1 MEMKKSMCLEEKLVL
16 LRKEQGLSQ
25 TAAAERLEISRQA
38 ISRWEMGSA
47 VPTAENLK
55 CLSELY
61 QVPVDVLLD
70 DSRDIHTWREEQ
82 RRRQTEP
89 EQSDHKTERKRAAV
103 NRRTAVIALALVVT
117 LAIGFVIWR
126 EEQRRRQTEPEQSD
140 HKTERKRAAVNRR
153 TAVIA
158 LALVVTLAIGFVI
171 GMMVGEADWS
181 VPKTVPWGETEQIT
195 LPETEKSGSFSFEW

>member
-103 NRRTAVIALALVVT
+103 NRRTAVIALA
-117 LAIGFVIWR
+117 AAAGIGAGIFIGAVAVSG
-126 EEQRRRQTEPEQSD
+126 EEATEFTSIDDMEQERPLDSD
-140 HKTERKRAAVNRR
+140 A
-153 TAVIA
+153 
-158 LALVVTLAIGFVI
+158 
-171 GMMVGEADWS
+171 
-181 VPKTVPWGETEQIT
+181 
-195 LPETEKSGSFSFEW
+195 EKFSFD

>member
-1 MEMKKSMCLEEKLVL
+1 MKMKKSMCLEEKLVL
-16 LRKEQGLSQ
+16 LRKEQGISQ
-25 TAAAERLEISRQA
+25 TAAAERLKISRQA

-103 NRRTAVIALALVVT
+103 NRRTAVIALA
-117 LAIGFVIWR
+117 AAAGIGAGIFIGAVAVSG
-126 EEQRRRQTEPEQSD
+126 EEATEFTSIDDMEQERPLDSD
-140 HKTERKRAAVNRR
+140 A
-153 TAVIA
+153 
-158 LALVVTLAIGFVI
+158 
-171 GMMVGEADWS
+171 
-181 VPKTVPWGETEQIT
+181 
-195 LPETEKSGSFSFEW
+195 EKFSFD

>member
-1 MEMKKSMCLEEKLVL
+1 MKMKKSMCLEEKLVL

-70 DSRDIHTWREEQ
+70 DGRDIHT
-82 RRRQTEP
+82 
-89 EQSDHKTERKRAAV
+89 
-103 NRRTAVIALALVVT
+103 
-117 LAIGFVIWR
+117 WR